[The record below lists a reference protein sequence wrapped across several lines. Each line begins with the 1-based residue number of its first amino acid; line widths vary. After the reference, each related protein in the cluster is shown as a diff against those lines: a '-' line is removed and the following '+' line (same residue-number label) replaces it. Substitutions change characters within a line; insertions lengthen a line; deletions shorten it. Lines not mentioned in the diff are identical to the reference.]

1 MPRDRAG
8 KSNIPEVE
16 MRDLSRSEIESLIDE
31 WILNERDRR
40 ILKRR
45 MIDGIC
51 YEPLAEEFD
60 LSVQRVKSI
69 VYKSKEKLFRH
80 LD

>member
-1 MPRDRAG
+1 
-8 KSNIPEVE
+8 

-80 LD
+80 IS